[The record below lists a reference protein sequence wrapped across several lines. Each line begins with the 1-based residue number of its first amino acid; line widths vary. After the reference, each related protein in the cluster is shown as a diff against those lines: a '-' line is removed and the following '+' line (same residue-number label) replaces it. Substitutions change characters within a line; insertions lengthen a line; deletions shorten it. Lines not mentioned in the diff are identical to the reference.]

1 MFDQEDALWMKL
13 LVSHVSRGLGLMQRL
28 DTARLQNSSLMASF
42 DRLKFGVAF
51 CLTTARRC
59 YI

>member
-28 DTARLQNSSLMASF
+28 DTARLQNSSLMLRS
-42 DRLKFGVAF
+42 
-51 CLTTARRC
+51 TALSSVWPFA
-59 YI
+59 